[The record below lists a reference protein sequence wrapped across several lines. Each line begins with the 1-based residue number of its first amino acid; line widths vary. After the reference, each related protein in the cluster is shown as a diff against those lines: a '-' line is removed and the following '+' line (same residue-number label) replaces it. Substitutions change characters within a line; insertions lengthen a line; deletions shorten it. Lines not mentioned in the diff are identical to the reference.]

1 MERTHYATRTKEVEK
16 NIAKQEAKADRERL
30 RLQKEMEELSKRE
43 ELAKIKALE
52 AEEML
57 IEKELRIK
65 EMENELER
73 RIQKDS
79 ALIIDM
85 QPAANVVS
93 INDCIKLRIVTE
105 MPLCPLMLRIS

>member
-1 MERTHYATRTKEVEK
+1 
-16 NIAKQEAKADRERL
+16 
-30 RLQKEMEELSKRE
+30 
-43 ELAKIKALE
+43 
-52 AEEML
+52 ML

-93 INDCIKLRIVTE
+93 INDVHQIFVLKIK
-105 MPLCPLMLRIS
+105 